1 MALAE
6 AAETEEDAG
15 IHRTVKL
22 LGGKKTLRR
31 SVRSRLDAHDLIMKG
46 LPAPALEY
54 LVNAVGIL
62 RAPHHRL
69 EKAIGISVRTYQRRQ
84 EKPDQPLSP
93 EQGGLAWTFA
103 EVLGRAIDLFGSRAE
118 AEEWFERPAMA
129 LDQRKPI
136 ELLSTPAGVESL
148 QDHLTRLEYG
158 VYT

>member
-1 MALAE
+1 MALAD
-6 AAETEEDAG
+6 TEEDAG

-31 SVRSRLDAHDLIMKG
+31 SVRSRLDAHDLIQKG

-62 RAPHHRL
+62 RAPHQGL

-93 EQGGLAWTFA
+93 EQGGRAWTFA

>member
-6 AAETEEDAG
+6 PAEEDAE
-15 IHRTVKL
+15 IERTVKL

-31 SVRSRLDAHDLIMKG
+31 SVGSQLEAHDLIRKG
-46 LPAPALEY
+46 LPAPALTH
-54 LVNAVGIL
+54 LVASVSIL
-62 RAPHHRL
+62 KTPHHGL

-84 EKPDQPLSP
+84 EHPDKRLSP
-93 EQGGLAWTFA
+93 EQSGRAWKFA
-103 EVLGRAIDLFGSRAE
+103 EVLGRAIALFGSQTV
-118 AEEWFERPAMA
+118 AEEWLETPAMA

-136 ELLSTPAGVESL
+136 DLLSTPAGIESV